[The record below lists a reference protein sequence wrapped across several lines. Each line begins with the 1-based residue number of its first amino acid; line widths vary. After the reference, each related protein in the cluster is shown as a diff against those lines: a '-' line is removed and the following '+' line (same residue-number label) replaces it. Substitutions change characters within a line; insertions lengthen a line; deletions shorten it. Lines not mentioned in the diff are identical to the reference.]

1 MIKYIIFDLGG
12 VFVSDAPIFYVN
24 KLTDFTEVLEFSGVS
39 REDSEK
45 IWRKHW
51 LKLKLGQESINLF
64 WHDFY
69 KLINNN
75 ISLDKIKELYNSK
88 IILDKQVFDFA
99 KKLKNNYKLLA
110 LVNESK
116 SGIKLKIDKFKLNTL
131 FEKIYCSANL
141 NMAKPNPE
149 IFRYV
154 IKDSNLDV
162 NEILFI
168 DNQIKNVN
176 AAKSLGIKSIL
187 FVNLEQLKKDL
198 VLLSV
203 NIS

>member
-75 ISLDKIKELYNSK
+75 ISLDKIKELYLLN
-88 IILDKQVFDFA
+88 I
-99 KKLKNNYKLLA
+99 KKYGAINVRYCKVVSTNI
-110 LVNESK
+110 VTD
-116 SGIKLKIDKFKLNTL
+116 IK
-131 FEKIYCSANL
+131 
-141 NMAKPNPE
+141 
-149 IFRYV
+149 
-154 IKDSNLDV
+154 
-162 NEILFI
+162 FI
-168 DNQIKNVN
+168 
-176 AAKSLGIKSIL
+176 
-187 FVNLEQLKKDL
+187 
-198 VLLSV
+198 
-203 NIS
+203 